1 MRRTLLRS
9 VILFDMKKTLLIL
22 IFPFPF
28 FVFAQ
33 KDSLSSGVYSWK
45 EPVKKNSRTIS
56 SAALFEGSTYDMKWL
71 QMSGNTIPS
80 SETRI
85 TVKVPMDQEQLLI
98 IKSGT
103 LKVARDSVY
112 SLSAGSV
119 GLFMPGEAYILQNS
133 GEQSCTFYLMKYR
146 SKSPVDIA
154 RGTTSG
160 GSLIKDWNNIEFKP
174 HDKGGRRDFFERP
187 TAMCK
192 RFEMHVTTLKEG
204 LKSHDPHTHR
214 AAEIIIVIDGN
225 TEMQIGDKLYKGK
238 KGSVYYLASN
248 SLHGIRNDAVGDCS
262 YFAFQFE

>member
-1 MRRTLLRS
+1 
-9 VILFDMKKTLLIL
+9 MKKTLLIL
-22 IFPFPF
+22 IFAFPF

-45 EPVKKNSRTIS
+45 EPVKKNSKIIS
-56 SAALFEGSTYDMKWL
+56 SAVLFEGSTYDMEWL
-71 QMSGNTIPS
+71 QMSANTITS
-80 SETRI
+80 SKTKI
-85 TVKVPMDQEQLLI
+85 TVKAPTDQEQLLI

-112 SLSAGSV
+112 SLIAGGV
-119 GLFMPGEAYILQNS
+119 GLFMPGETYTLQNS
-133 GEQSCTFYLMKYR
+133 GEQTCTFYLMKYH

-154 RGTTSG
+154 RGATSG
-160 GSLIKDWNNIEFKP
+160 GSLIKDWSNIEFKP

-238 KGSVYYLASN
+238 KGSVYYLGSN
-248 SLHGIRNDAVGDCS
+248 ILHGIRNDAVGDCS